1 MVRSSPVERSSAP
14 PARNKTY
21 RSQGNTNRS
30 LRQGNAEG
38 KKKKLFE
45 VIVVKTINNVMFHCH
60 TFRQATTVLQRC

>member
-21 RSQGNTNRS
+21 RSQGNTNRP

-38 KKKKLFE
+38 KKKKFFE
-45 VIVVKTINNVMFHCH
+45 VIVVKTNNVMFHCH